1 MNFNKCHGKLNNLN
15 INFPPMMSDSR
26 LFTKYDPAA
35 DRDIQHKKSLS
46 IQTSYDY
53 RNYLINNAES
63 IIAKNKVAAC
73 DECCVCKVN
82 LLPNMHKNK
91 KYIYKSCT
99 DDNKPFGYE
108 SSDLKTMYLTR
119 KELQSRMRGP
129 ILTQE
134 QMLHEL

>member
-1 MNFNKCHGKLNNLN
+1 MNLSKCHGELNNFKS
-15 INFPPMMSDSR
+15 NFPPLMSDSR

-35 DRDIQHKKSLS
+35 DRDLQFKKSLR
-46 IQTSYDY
+46 IKTSYDY
-53 RNYLINNAES
+53 RNHLINNAVS
-63 IIAKNKVAAC
+63 IMSQNKVKAC

-82 LLPNMHKNK
+82 FLPSLQKNE
-91 KYIYKSCT
+91 KYIYESCA
-99 DDNKPFGYE
+99 DDNKPFGYQ